1 MRKEDACIREKTTEN
16 LKFEVQHF
24 YLIDMPSK
32 SVRWIPDDKLREN
45 VDFARQQFEF
55 LERDFQTIIEYV
67 ALNEKHLNVYS
78 FRLADL
84 IVRTGPEILRLFDL
98 YLFNPTRS
106 QVFNIFPEYEEILFN
121 LQSKKDSR
129 RDRFKDY
136 IMVFSKFITS
146 GLNWAVEV
154 KGLNKFITP
163 FATET
168 RESNDRQIDV
178 VFWWEDGY
186 NALRHRVIE
195 RFSES
200 ATLGHALFSLAGLW
214 ILHDFIDRDWG
225 RIGLA
230 KSDIFGRI
238 KLVTPKITILRYLR

>member
-1 MRKEDACIREKTTEN
+1 MS
-16 LKFEVQHF
+16 
-24 YLIDMPSK
+24 PK
-32 SVRWIPDDKLREN
+32 SLRWIPDDKLELN
-45 VDFARQQFEF
+45 VNYARQQFEF

-67 ALNEKHLNVYS
+67 ALDEKHLNVYS

-84 IVRTGPEILRLFDL
+84 IVRTGPEILRLFDV
-98 YLFNPTRS
+98 YLFNRNRS
-106 QVFNIFPEYEEILFN
+106 QIFHMHPESKKILSD
-121 LQSKKDSR
+121 LQIKKDSR
-129 RDRFKDY
+129 RDSFMDY
-136 IMVFSKFITS
+136 LRTFSKFIIH

-154 KGLNKFITP
+154 KPLNKFITP

-168 RESNDRQIDV
+168 RENNDRRIDV

-195 RFSES
+195 RFNES

-214 ILHDFIDRDWG
+214 ILHDFIDKDWG
-225 RIGLA
+225 RVDLA

-238 KLVTPKITILRYLR
+238 THISPDIQQVDYRKCARKNQRTR

>member
-1 MRKEDACIREKTTEN
+1 MS
-16 LKFEVQHF
+16 
-24 YLIDMPSK
+24 PK
-32 SVRWIPDDKLREN
+32 SLRWIPDDKLKLN
-45 VDFARQQFEF
+45 VKYARQQFEF

-67 ALNEKHLNVYS
+67 ALDEEQLNVYS

-98 YLFNPTRS
+98 YLFNPNRS
-106 QVFNIFPEYEEILFN
+106 QRFHMHPE
-121 LQSKKDSR
+121 SKKILSDLQIKKNTR
-129 RDRFKDY
+129 RDSFMNYLRT
-136 IMVFSKFITS
+136 FSKFITN

-154 KGLNKFITP
+154 KPLNKFITP

-168 RESNDRQIDV
+168 RENNDRQIDV

-195 RFSES
+195 RFNES

-214 ILHDFIDRDWG
+214 ILHDLIDRDWG
-225 RIGLA
+225 RVSLA
-230 KSDIFGRI
+230 RSDIFGRI
-238 KLVTPKITILRYLR
+238 THISPDIQQVDYRKCAHPQ

>member
-1 MRKEDACIREKTTEN
+1 MS
-16 LKFEVQHF
+16 
-24 YLIDMPSK
+24 PK
-32 SVRWIPDDKLREN
+32 SLRWIPYDKLELN
-45 VDFARQQFEF
+45 VNYARQQLEF

-67 ALNEKHLNVYS
+67 ALDEKQLNVYS

-98 YLFNPTRS
+98 YLFNPNRS
-106 QVFNIFPEYEEILFN
+106 QIFHVDPE
-121 LQSKKDSR
+121 SKKILSDLQIKKNSR
-129 RDRFKDY
+129 RDNFMDY
-136 IMVFSKFITS
+136 LRTFRKFIIN

-154 KGLNKFITP
+154 KPLNKFITP

-168 RESNDRQIDV
+168 RENNNRQIDV

-195 RFSES
+195 RFNES
-200 ATLGHALFSLAGLW
+200 ATLCHALFSLAGLW

-225 RIGLA
+225 RVGLA
-230 KSDIFGRI
+230 KSNIFGRI
-238 KLVTPKITILRYLR
+238 THISPDIQQLDYRRCARLHFL

>member
-1 MRKEDACIREKTTEN
+1 MS
-16 LKFEVQHF
+16 
-24 YLIDMPSK
+24 SK
-32 SVRWIPDDKLREN
+32 SLRWIPGDKLRLN
-45 VDFARQQFEF
+45 VDYARQQFEF
-55 LERDFQTIIEYV
+55 LERDFRTAIEYV
-67 ALNEKHLNVYS
+67 ALDESHFNVYS

-84 IVRTGPEILRLFDL
+84 IIRTGPEILRLFDL
-98 YLFNPTRS
+98 YLFSPNRS
-106 QVFNIFPEYEEILFN
+106 QVFHIRPE
-121 LQSKKDSR
+121 SKKTLLDLQIKKDR
-129 RDRFKDY
+129 RRESFMDY
-136 IMVFSKFITS
+136 LGAFPKFITN

-154 KGLNKFITP
+154 KSLNKFITP

-168 RESNDRQIDV
+168 RENNHRQIEV

-195 RFSES
+195 GFNES

-225 RIGLA
+225 RMGLA

-238 KLVTPKITILRYLR
+238 TYVTSDIQQAHYRKCASKG